1 MSVATS
7 DLVLSQVS
15 PLDEE
20 QVCPGQDVTYKCT
33 LHGHFNLFWF
43 ERVPGESSVAVG
55 ATQNAHTNFTVGHF
69 LVQIISRTFG
79 SSPSIVSTATLQE
92 AQFSHNNIIIE
103 CHTIS
108 MTGNAND
115 TITVSVLG

>member
-1 MSVATS
+1 MSVAS

-33 LHGHFNLFWF
+33 LHGHFNLFWL
-43 ERVPGESSVAVG
+43 EREPGESSVAVG
-55 ATQNAHTNFTVGHF
+55 GTQDAPTNFTVGHF

-79 SSPSIVSTATLQE
+79 SNSSIVSTATLQE

-103 CHTIS
+103 CHTTS

-115 TITVSVLG
+115 AITVSVLG